1 MKILKIISLI
11 LVIVLVFSGVYV
23 YLNRV
28 SLFKQSVDK
37 LIEDLLPAYI
47 KIKDINF
54 DFKNHTISVEDF
66 KIINPPGFKHEYLI
80 EAPLIRCDY
89 SQVDQANILKGLTL
103 GNIKLIEPVLYIDR
117 REDSRINVQE
127 MDKIFSK
134 KKITEKNP
142 LMTKLN
148 TLFSYILSPIKNIDQ
163 LLDIDPSF
171 DINGGLFLFYD
182 GLIEDGYITTI
193 DNIRAS
199 VTLDL
204 KKGYKGVDFVKTK
217 GSGEINSF
225 PNQHIDWDTGYDPT
239 RGKLTMNNT
248 FNIRDLDFIHF
259 APYYDKFS
267 PFLFTKGR
275 ASGELVLNFDNGD
288 IGSTN
293 ELRLSNLT
301 FTQNKER
308 SFNQYWPTGGED
320 LYKYFLSAGGEV
332 VFDFKIK
339 GTMENPKFYL
349 GSKTKRALARMVFSK
364 ITEQIFKKDE
374 ESSTKGD
381 GSSTPDEDKSD
392 LEKVIDIF
400 KSF

>member
-11 LVIVLVFSGVYV
+11 LVIVLILAGVYV

-54 DFKNHTISVEDF
+54 DFKNQTISVEDF

-80 EAPLIRCDY
+80 EVPLIRCNY
-89 SQVDQANILKGLTL
+89 SQVDQTNILKGLTL
-103 GNIKLIEPVLYIDR
+103 GNIRLIEPVLYIDR
-117 REDSRINVQE
+117 REDNKINVQE
-127 MDKIFSK
+127 MDKVFSK

-148 TLFSYILSPIKNIDQ
+148 TLISYILSPIKNIDQ
-163 LLDIDPSF
+163 LLDIDPNF
-171 DINGGLFLFYD
+171 DIDKGVFLFSD
-182 GLIEDGYITTI
+182 GLIGEGYITTI

-199 VTLDL
+199 ITLDL

-217 GSGEINSF
+217 GSGEINSY

-239 RGKLTMNNT
+239 RERLTMSNT
-248 FNIRDLDFIHF
+248 FNIRNLDFIHF

-267 PFLFTKGR
+267 PFVFTKGR
-275 ASGELVLNFDNGD
+275 ASGELVFNFDNGD

-301 FTQNKER
+301 FTQKKEH
-308 SFNQYWPTGGED
+308 SFNQYWPTGGDD
-320 LYKYFLSAGGEV
+320 LYKYFSSSEGEV

-339 GTMENPKFYL
+339 GPMEDPKFYL
-349 GSKTKRALARMVFSK
+349 GSKTKRALTRMVFGK

-374 ESSTKGD
+374 KSDTQGD
-381 GSSTPDEDKSD
+381 GSSAPEEDKSD